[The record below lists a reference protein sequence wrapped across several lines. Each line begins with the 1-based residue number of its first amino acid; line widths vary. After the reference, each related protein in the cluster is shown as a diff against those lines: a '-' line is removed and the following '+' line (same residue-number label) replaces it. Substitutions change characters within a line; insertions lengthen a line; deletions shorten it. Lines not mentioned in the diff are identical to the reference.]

1 MRIVFM
7 GTPAFAVPSLEA
19 LVEARH
25 EVVGVVTQPD
35 RPKGRGQVTMP
46 SPVKVSALARGLP
59 VIQPTHVKSPEFLR
73 QLSEWKPDLI
83 AVTAFGRILPKA
95 ILDLPP
101 LGCVN
106 VHGSLLPKYRGA
118 APIQWALIHGESETG
133 ITTMVMDEGM
143 DTGDVLLRQSVT
155 IDPDETAAELGD
167 RLAKVGGALLVET
180 LNRLETQSVT
190 AHPQDHTRATYAPL
204 LKKEDGVIDWS
215 RSSTDVA
222 NRIRGL
228 SPWPGSYTFY
238 RQQRLIIWKC
248 RAAGLDA
255 RVRNDGHPP
264 GTILAVG
271 PKSFW
276 VATGDGSVDILEIQ
290 PANKPR
296 TSVERFLQGHA
307 LHVHETLG
315 SRPSGC
321 PSPSFPQ
328 TPSPTHSCPD
338 RRAFVIGKRKS
349 TTVNDQGSSA

>member
-19 LVEARH
+19 LVAAH
-25 EVVGVVTQPD
+25 AEVVGVVTQPD
-35 RPKGRGQVTMP
+35 RPKGRGRVTMP
-46 SPVKVSALARGLP
+46 SPVKVSALAQGLP

-73 QLSEWKPDLI
+73 QLSEWNPDLI

-95 ILDLPP
+95 VLDLPP

-118 APIQWALIHGESETG
+118 APIQWALIRGESETG
-133 ITTMVMDEGM
+133 LTTMFMDEGM
-143 DTGDVLLRQSVT
+143 DTGDMLLRQSVT

-190 AHPQDHTRATYAPL
+190 AHPQDHTRATYAPS
-204 LKKEDGVIDWS
+204 LKKEDGMIDWS
-215 RSSTDVA
+215 RSSTDVT
-222 NRIRGL
+222 NRIRGM

-238 RQQRLIIWKC
+238 RQQRLIMWKC
-248 RAAGLDA
+248 RVAGRDA
-255 RVRNDGHPP
+255 PVSHDGYPP

-276 VATGDGSVDILEIQ
+276 VATGEGSVEILDIQ
-290 PANKPR
+290 PANKTR

-307 LHVHETLG
+307 LHVHETFG
-315 SRPSGC
+315 SQPSGC
-321 PSPSFPQ
+321 PSPSFSHN
-328 TPSPTHSCPD
+328 PSPTGLGPD
-338 RRAFVIGKRKS
+338 RRAFVTGERES
-349 TTVNDQGSSA
+349 SRVNEQGPSA